1 MHLDV
6 AVQAVLT
13 HNETSARDIRVS
25 EIEQAPH
32 VRAATTA
39 MAAATA
45 TATANAGYPAMA
57 LLAELRS
64 LAVEQRRV
72 V

>member
-45 TATANAGYPAMA
+45 TANAGYPAMA